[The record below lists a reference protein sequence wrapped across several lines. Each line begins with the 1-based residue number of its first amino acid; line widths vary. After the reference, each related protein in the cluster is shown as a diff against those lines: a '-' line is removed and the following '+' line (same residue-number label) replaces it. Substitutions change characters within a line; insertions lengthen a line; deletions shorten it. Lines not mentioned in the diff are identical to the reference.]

1 MLFSRTFLTN
11 NLAILVTPL
20 FWRGAGGEATPR
32 FAELVIGS
40 IKASAKN
47 PEQKNYS
54 CYFQGHFYPIIL
66 QSLSPLSFG
75 EGPGVRPHC
84 DLRNLSLAALRH
96 PLKTQSKK
104 IIHAIIKDIF
114 NQ

>member
-1 MLFSRTFLTN
+1 MPDSISECWPQRGQWFHFFHTITLVRTFLTD
-11 NLAILVTPL
+11 NLAIVVTPL
-20 FWRGAGGEATPR
+20 FWRGAGGEATLR

-40 IKASAKN
+40 IK
-47 PEQKNYS
+47 
-54 CYFQGHFYPIIL
+54 
-66 QSLSPLSFG
+66 
-75 EGPGVRPHC
+75 
-84 DLRNLSLAALRH
+84 ALRH